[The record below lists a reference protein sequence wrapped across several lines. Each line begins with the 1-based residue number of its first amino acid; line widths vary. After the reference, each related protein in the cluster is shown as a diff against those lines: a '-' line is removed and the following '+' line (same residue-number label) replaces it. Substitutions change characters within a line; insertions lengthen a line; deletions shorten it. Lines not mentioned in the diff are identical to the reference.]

1 MNDLPFIIRA
11 DVHGARSREAEE
23 LRRRCDRGELHR
35 LLPGCFVPTSVWD
48 GLRPPE
54 RHQLLLRALWP
65 RLGPD
70 SVVAR
75 VSAAV
80 MFGWSDVDSLPSRV
94 HVIDPTAQKTST
106 RRRVV
111 CHAESLAAGD
121 VWAVGSIRLSSP
133 LRTAVDMALT
143 SSFATAVAALDSALQ
158 RADVTREGLL
168 AHLHARPKARGRV
181 AAHRAIEFADG
192 RAGSAA
198 ESFARVV
205 LFELGAPAP
214 ELQWSFPLQDPTRS
228 GAVDFFFGEQ
238 GVVLEVDGRGKYTDR
253 QYLRGSTAADA
264 FISEKEREHA
274 LFARP
279 EVRRIIRCGWSELRD
294 PARLREMLVASGV
307 PVRS

>member
-1 MNDLPFIIRA
+1 
-11 DVHGARSREAEE
+11 
-23 LRRRCDRGELHR
+23 
-35 LLPGCFVPTSVWD
+35 
-48 GLRPPE
+48 
-54 RHQLLLRALWP
+54 
-65 RLGPD
+65 
-70 SVVAR
+70 
-75 VSAAV
+75 
-80 MFGWSDVDSLPSRV
+80 
-94 HVIDPTAQKTST
+94 
-106 RRRVV
+106 
-111 CHAESLAAGD
+111 
-121 VWAVGSIRLSSP
+121 
-133 LRTAVDMALT
+133 MALT